1 MKPVILLDVDGV
13 IGDFVGMICPMLNRR
28 FATHYTAVDF
38 THWDL
43 RETLAP
49 AESKW
54 LNEALQQEGH
64 AETMGTYPG
73 AKDFVA
79 QLKEIGTVLALTA
92 PYQSSKTWPYE
103 RQQWLLRNFG
113 LPMLSVPGE
122 YKYLVDGDFLIEDKL
137 VTVQQWQD
145 ANIRGQA
152 FLLDRPWNTTCPD
165 EEDEAAYFRKHSYE
179 TLVSHI
185 RRIVEHT
192 PRFA

>member
-13 IGDFVGMICPMLNRR
+13 IGDFVGMICPILNRR
-28 FATHYTAVDF
+28 FANHRTEADF

-43 RETLAP
+43 RETLSP
-49 AESKW
+49 AESKY
-54 LNEALQQEGH
+54 LNEALQQEGI
-64 AETMGTYPG
+64 ATVMQWYPG
-73 AKDFVA
+73 AKEFVEE
-79 QLKEIGTVLALTA
+79 LKSIGTVLALTA

-103 RQQWLLRNFG
+103 RQQWLRREFG

-122 YKYLVDGDFLIEDKL
+122 HKYLVGGDFLIEDKL
-137 VTVQQWQD
+137 ITVQQWQD

-152 FLLDRPWNTTCPD
+152 FLLDRPWNTTCLD

-192 PRFA
+192 PRFT